1 MSVKSHFELWN
12 ECCAELRKLI
22 GDEAFGFAF
31 ADVISYSLEDG
42 VLSLKVPSET
52 YGMMIDRQ
60 YAAPLKEAILKVYGS
75 LNDLRW
81 IYPSAQPK
89 APAPTKE
96 PEKAPA
102 NSTGAPTKQ
111 SKPFYSNLN
120 PKFSLDNYLRSD
132 CNKVACEIVN
142 AIIERPKQPT
152 FNPFYVFG
160 PTGCG
165 KTHLLQGMGL
175 KLAEGN
181 PGKRVLYI
189 PARDFQGQYTA
200 AESPGGNINQFFSF
214 YQSIDVLIV
223 DDIQE
228 LSGKAKTQNAF
239 FNIFNHLYLNNHTV
253 VFSSDRAPA
262 DIVSFEDRLLGRLR
276 QGAVV
281 EMQKPDLNLRRE
293 VLRLR
298 ARENG
303 MPLSDDVIEY
313 VAGNI
318 TESIRELDGVM
329 LSMRAQN
336 TFRNK
341 EINLDL
347 AREVVNNS
355 VRVSKKVF
363 NFDFIADKVCEY
375 YEIENTVL
383 FSKSRK
389 REISD
394 ARQIVAYLAKKYT
407 DMPLTAIASCL
418 NRDHSTVIYSINNI
432 TKRLGVDKKL
442 QEEIS
447 SIEQLMLG

>member
-1 MSVKSHFELWN
+1 MSVKSHFELWD
-12 ECCAELRKLI
+12 ECCAELRRLI

-31 ADVISYSLEDG
+31 ADVVPYGLEDG
-42 VLSLKVPSET
+42 VLALKVPSEA
-52 YGMMIDRQ
+52 YGLMIDSK

-81 IYPSAQPK
+81 IYPSVQPK
-89 APAPTKE
+89 APA
-96 PEKAPA
+96 KATETAKAAAEADSKPA
-102 NSTGAPTKQ
+102 KQ
-111 SKPFYSNLN
+111 GKPFYTNLN
-120 PKFSLDNYLRSD
+120 PRFSLDSYLRSD

-142 AIIERPKQPT
+142 AIIRRPKQPT
-152 FNPFYVFG
+152 FNPLYVFG

-165 KTHLLQGMGL
+165 KTHLLQGLGL
-175 KLAEGN
+175 KLAEDN
-181 PGKRVLYI
+181 PGRRVLYI
-189 PARDFQGQYTA
+189 PARDFQGQYTS
-200 AESPGGNINQFFSF
+200 AEAPGGNINQFFNF

-228 LSGKAKTQNAF
+228 LSGKTKTQNAF
-239 FNIFNHLYLNNHTV
+239 FNIFNHLYLNNHMV

-298 ARENG
+298 AREND
-303 MPLSDDVIEY
+303 MPLPDEVIEY

-329 LSMRAQN
+329 LSMRAQY

-341 EINLDL
+341 EFNLDL

-355 VRVSKKVF
+355 VRVSRKAF
-363 NFDFIADKVCEY
+363 NFDLIADKVCEFY
-375 YEIENTVL
+375 DIENTVL

-407 DMPLTAIASCL
+407 DMSLTAIASCL
-418 NRDHSTVIYSINNI
+418 NRNHATVIYSISNI
-432 TKRLGVDKKL
+432 GKRLGVDKKL
-442 QEEIS
+442 QEEIG
-447 SIEQLMLG
+447 SIEQLMAG

>member
-1 MSVKSHFELWN
+1 MSIKSHITLWD

-31 ADVISYSLEDG
+31 ADVVPYALENG
-42 VLSLKVPSET
+42 VLVLKVPSET
-52 YGMMIDRQ
+52 YGLMIDNK

-81 IYPSAQPK
+81 IYPSPQAKAAPQPPTTGPTNVDGGNK
-89 APAPTKE
+89 PTK
-96 PEKAPA
+96 PA
-102 NSTGAPTKQ
+102 
-111 SKPFYSNLN
+111 KPFFSNLN
-120 PKFSLDNYLRSD
+120 PRFSLDSYLRSD
-132 CNKVACEIVN
+132 CNKVACEIVK

-152 FNPFYVFG
+152 FNPLYIFG

-175 KLAEGN
+175 KLAASN
-181 PGKRVLYI
+181 PEKRVLYI
-189 PARDFQGQYTA
+189 PARDFQGQYTS
-200 AESPGGNINQFFSF
+200 AEAPGGNINQFFSF

-228 LSGKAKTQNAF
+228 LSGKTKTQNAF
-239 FNIFNHLYLNNHTV
+239 FNIFNHLYLNNHMV

-293 VLRLR
+293 VLRQR
-298 ARENG
+298 AREND
-303 MPLSDDVIEY
+303 MPLSDDVIEF
-313 VAGNI
+313 VADNI

-329 LSMRAQN
+329 LSMRAQY

-341 EINLDL
+341 EFNLDL

-355 VRVSKKVF
+355 VRVQKKSF
-363 NFDFIADKVCEY
+363 NFDFIADKVCEFY
-375 YEIENTVL
+375 DIENTVL

-394 ARQIVAYLAKKYT
+394 ARQIVAFLAKKYT

-418 NRDHSTVIYSINNI
+418 NRNHATVIYSISNI
-432 TKRLGVDKKL
+432 AKRLGVDKQL
-442 QEEIS
+442 QEEIG
-447 SIEQLMLG
+447 SIEQLMAN

>member
-1 MSVKSHFELWN
+1 
-12 ECCAELRKLI
+12 
-22 GDEAFGFAF
+22 
-31 ADVISYSLEDG
+31 
-42 VLSLKVPSET
+42 
-52 YGMMIDRQ
+52 
-60 YAAPLKEAILKVYGS
+60 
-75 LNDLRW
+75 
-81 IYPSAQPK
+81 
-89 APAPTKE
+89 
-96 PEKAPA
+96 
-102 NSTGAPTKQ
+102 
-111 SKPFYSNLN
+111 
-120 PKFSLDNYLRSD
+120 
-132 CNKVACEIVN
+132 
-142 AIIERPKQPT
+142 
-152 FNPFYVFG
+152 
-160 PTGCG
+160 
-165 KTHLLQGMGL
+165 
-175 KLAEGN
+175 
-181 PGKRVLYI
+181 
-189 PARDFQGQYTA
+189 
-200 AESPGGNINQFFSF
+200 
-214 YQSIDVLIV
+214 
-223 DDIQE
+223 
-228 LSGKAKTQNAF
+228 
-239 FNIFNHLYLNNHTV
+239 
-253 VFSSDRAPA
+253 
-262 DIVSFEDRLLGRLR
+262 
-276 QGAVV
+276 
-281 EMQKPDLNLRRE
+281 MQKPDLNLRRE